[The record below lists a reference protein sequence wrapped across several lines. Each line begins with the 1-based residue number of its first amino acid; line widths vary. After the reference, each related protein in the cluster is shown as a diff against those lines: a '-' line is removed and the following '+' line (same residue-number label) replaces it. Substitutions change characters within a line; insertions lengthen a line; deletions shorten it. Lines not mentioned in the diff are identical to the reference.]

1 MQKVF
6 LQKNLNRLKKQLSGY
21 SADSIFVVSGG
32 KSFSLSG
39 SKDFVDTLL
48 EASNYTNFS
57 DFNPNPQIQDLER
70 GIELFK
76 QKDYQLII
84 AIGGGSV
91 MDMAKLI
98 SVLSHQ
104 KDDIKEIVSGNLA
117 LNDRKTNVLAI
128 PTTAGSGA
136 ESTAFSVLYID
147 KIKYS
152 VASHFILPDCV
163 YLSAEFSMSS
173 SKYLSACSGLDAF
186 SQAIESMWSVNAN
199 KASEK
204 YASKAISLVWK
215 NLAAAVNVN
224 DKEAKEEMQKAAFLA
239 GKAINITKTTAPHAL
254 SYGFTTYYN
263 IPHGHAVVLSLAFFF
278 RYNYKV
284 QTNDCNDH
292 RGAEY
297 VRTQIQ
303 KILNLLKIE
312 INDFE
317 STLIKFFTSIGI
329 ETDLKKL
336 IPSFDSRLI
345 LKSINPDRLNNNPRK
360 IHTKTLQNFLNQ

>member
-1 MQKVF
+1 
-6 LQKNLNRLKKQLSGY
+6 
-21 SADSIFVVSGG
+21 
-32 KSFSLSG
+32 
-39 SKDFVDTLL
+39 
-48 EASNYTNFS
+48 
-57 DFNPNPQIQDLER
+57 
-70 GIELFK
+70 
-76 QKDYQLII
+76 
-84 AIGGGSV
+84 

-104 KDDIKEIVSGNLA
+104 NEDIKEIVRGNITLI
-117 LNDRKTNVLAI
+117 NHKTNVLAI

-152 VASHFILPDCV
+152 VANHSILPDCV

-173 SKYLSACSGLDAF
+173 SKYLTAYSGLDAF
-186 SQAIESMWSVNAN
+186 SQAIESMWSVNSN
-199 KASEK
+199 KTSEK
-204 YASKAISLVWK
+204 YAVKAISLAWR
-215 NLAAAVNVN
+215 NLATAVNSN

-278 RYNYKV
+278 RYNYEV
-284 QTNDCNDH
+284 QTNDCNDN

-297 VRTQIQ
+297 VKLQIE
-303 KILNLLKIE
+303 KILNLLNIE
-312 INDFE
+312 INNFE
-317 STLIKFFTSIGI
+317 NTLYNYLISIGI
-329 ETDLKKL
+329 ETDLRKL
-336 IPSFDSRLI
+336 IPTFDYSLI

-360 IHTKTLQNFLNQ
+360 IHTETLHNFLNQ

>member
-6 LQKNLNRLKKQLSGY
+6 LQKNLNRLKKQLSVY

-39 SKDFVDTLL
+39 SKDFIDKLL
-48 EASNYTNFS
+48 GTSLYTNFS
-57 DFNPNPQIQDLER
+57 DFNPNPQLQDLER
-70 GIELFK
+70 GIALFK
-76 QKDYQLII
+76 QKDYKLII

-104 KDDIKEIVSGNLA
+104 NEAIKSIVKGNLT
-117 LNDRKTNVLAI
+117 LSDRKTNVLAI

-152 VASHFILPDCV
+152 VANHLILPDCV

-173 SKYLSACSGLDAF
+173 DKYLSACSGLDAF
-186 SQAIESMWSVNAN
+186 SQAVESMWSVNAN

-204 YASKAISLVWK
+204 YASKAIALVWK
-215 NLAAAVNVN
+215 NLAAAVNSN

-278 RYNYKV
+278 RYNYEV
-284 QTNDCNDH
+284 NTNDCNDY

-297 VRTQIQ
+297 VRTQIE
-303 KILNLLKIE
+303 KILNLLDIKID
-312 INDFE
+312 DFE
-317 STLIKFFTSIGI
+317 NTLYKYLISIGI
-329 ETDLKKL
+329 ETDIKKL
-336 IPSFDSRLI
+336 IPSFDSSLI

-360 IHTKTLQNFLNQ
+360 IHTETLHNFLTQ